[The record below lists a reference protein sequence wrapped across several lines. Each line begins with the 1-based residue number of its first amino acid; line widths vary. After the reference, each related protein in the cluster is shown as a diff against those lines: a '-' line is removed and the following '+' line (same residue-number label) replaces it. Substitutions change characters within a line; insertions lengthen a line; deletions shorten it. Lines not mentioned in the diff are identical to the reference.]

1 RCFDVFCDL
10 LSSHGPVVFV
20 YSTSLSY
27 ALCYPADTALHSFP
41 TRRSSDL
48 DLECRWS
55 KVLTFGDKIVMAGHF
70 YNGQN
75 RPCYF
80 GAAYEFL
87 TDDHTCEGMIG
98 LRAASEVEFEDDGH
112 AIAWAM
118 QQ

>member
-1 RCFDVFCDL
+1 MTINEAMKKYRL
-10 LSSHGPVVFV
+10 PN
-20 YSTSLSY
+20 
-27 ALCYPADTALHSFP
+27 P
-41 TRRSSDL
+41 TTPE

-55 KVLTFGDKIVMAGHF
+55 KILTFWDKIVMAGYF

-98 LRAASEVEFEDDGH
+98 LKAASGVEFEDDGH

-118 QQ
+118 HQ